1 MTRRQTSVRA
11 AAIRRAHEAKA
22 QRDAER
28 LARERAIEAALAD
41 YFEAMDRAAAVRA
54 EARRKAD
61 KMLSDAEVA
70 AGTPETAGRDAVR
83 RLRALTG
90 SHAEAAGLCGL
101 SVTAV
106 RAMLRDNT
114 GRNGDSAGPGRAE
127 LPKPARDVV
136 GPYPASESGE
146 RHVRLWRHG

>member
-1 MTRRQTSVRA
+1 MTRRRTSVRA

-41 YFEAMDRAAAVRA
+41 YFEASERAAAIRA
-54 EARRKAD
+54 EAQRKAD
-61 KMLSDAEVA
+61 KILADAEAA

-83 RLRALTG
+83 RLRELTG

-101 SVTAV
+101 TVVTV
-106 RAMLRDNT
+106 RAMLRDDAD
-114 GRNGDSAGPGRAE
+114 RNREGTAPVRAE
-127 LPKPARDVV
+127 LPGAVRDAV
-136 GPYPASESGE
+136 GSYPAPED
-146 RHVRLWRHG
+146 R

>member
-1 MTRRQTSVRA
+1 VRA
-11 AAIRRAHEAKA
+11 AAVRRAQEAKA

-41 YFEAMDRAAAVRA
+41 YFEATERAAAIRA

-61 KMLSDAEVA
+61 KTLADAEVS

-90 SHAEAAGLCGL
+90 SHAEAAGLCGI
-101 SVTAV
+101 SVATV
-106 RAMLRDNT
+106 RAMLRDDT
-114 GRNGDSAGPGRAE
+114 GRHSESAGPGRAE
-127 LPKPARDVV
+127 RPSAVRDAV
-136 GPYPASESGE
+136 GSYPAPEG
-146 RHVRLWRHG
+146 R